1 MKEKGVV
8 GWVDIATKELLNNIL
23 FIIFPLLFVQIIYSP
38 ARTKMFEKIRIWL
51 IPLLPASSIILCMLY
66 PIADLHAFDF
76 RTIPII
82 IAGLYGGFRLSFI
95 LFGIYMVFQLFFV
108 TGFDYFLSFM
118 FNLIFFSFVPLFSKR
133 FIQATITMKLIIS
146 IGMAFAASILNL
158 LFVQWRL
165 GEMIDDGLAAE
176 FIAGHMMVMIIVVLL
191 IEMIVQNIFLEQRLI
206 KAEKVEVASHLAASI
221 SHEIRNPLTASKGF
235 MQLLY
240 EDVPKSRHEYLNI
253 AIQELNQAE
262 SVIRNYL
269 TFAKPSLERPE
280 AISVTDIVETVI
292 GIAEPLAAEHEVKI
306 NYHQANLSIHVLGDR
321 IRLQQALLN
330 IVKNGIEAMPNGG
343 VLTID
348 LQMKDSVVTI
358 EVKDTGIGMS
368 TEQMNRLGEPY
379 FSTKEKGTGLG
390 MMVTYRIIQT
400 MQGQIIVTSEK
411 QKGTSFTVEIP
422 VHERAS

>member
-158 LFVQWRL
+158 LFVRWRL

-306 NYHQANLSIHVLGDR
+306 NYDQANLSIHVLGDR

-343 VLTID
+343 ELTID

>member
-1 MKEKGVV
+1 
-8 GWVDIATKELLNNIL
+8 
-23 FIIFPLLFVQIIYSP
+23 
-38 ARTKMFEKIRIWL
+38 
-51 IPLLPASSIILCMLY
+51 
-66 PIADLHAFDF
+66 
-76 RTIPII
+76 
-82 IAGLYGGFRLSFI
+82 
-95 LFGIYMVFQLFFV
+95 
-108 TGFDYFLSFM
+108 
-118 FNLIFFSFVPLFSKR
+118 
-133 FIQATITMKLIIS
+133 
-146 IGMAFAASILNL
+146 
-158 LFVQWRL
+158 
-165 GEMIDDGLAAE
+165 
-176 FIAGHMMVMIIVVLL
+176 
-191 IEMIVQNIFLEQRLI
+191 MIVQNIFLEQRLI

-306 NYHQANLSIHVLGDR
+306 NYDQANLSIHVLGDR

-343 VLTID
+343 ELTID